1 MKKIVTLFTMLA
13 VLVSVVSAQSEPEIN
28 DGHGPKINCQ
38 AVLRHHDAANNMDTL
53 YHDQTVDVEVVIADG
68 ETPVYREF
76 HNGLET
82 DENGLITIP
91 IGWGEPEEENSSIL
105 DVDWSAEFIGIY
117 VSFDL
122 GIAGEYPINI
132 LTQVRPMPYAI
143 QANIG
148 PITTEMIAHYSKYVI
163 TDDDMTLILDAIRN
177 NPNGVKDG
185 LKQWVIKYMKENMDI
200 AKEVVVAYIPDFSPE
215 EIHELYDA
223 LNTNPNKPE
232 LKQLLKQILIGSRD
246 VAKDLAIWYML
257 TANGYD
263 IQRTYQ
269 TFQAVPTATKQA
281 AWTKLVEYMTSS
293 SESRMPVY
301 DFGLY
306 LIENITAQEAGDAYQ
321 VLKEQNTVV
330 KNRMRDTIDH
340 YVDLYLADPANQDK
354 VNVTPATVNN
364 AVNHY
369 LQEHPQIKKPEDC
382 TIDICHDLKE
392 PYDNV
397 VEP

>member
-38 AVLRHHDAANNMDTL
+38 AVLRHHDAVNNMDTL
-53 YHDQTVDVEVVIADG
+53 YHDQTVNVEVAIAAS
-68 ETPVYREF
+68 EHVVFREF

-82 DENGLITIP
+82 DANGLLTIP
-91 IGWGEPEEENSSIL
+91 IGWGTDQMNSLL
-105 DVDWSAEFIGIY
+105 DVDWLDEYAMIY
-117 VSFDL
+117 VLVDY
-122 GIAGEYPINI
+122 GIDGEEPIDF
-132 LTQVRPMPYAI
+132 LTMVRAMPYAI

-177 NPNGVKDG
+177 NPNGLKDG
-185 LKQWVIKYMKENMDI
+185 LKQWVIQYMKENMDI
-200 AKEVVVAYIPDFSPE
+200 AKDVIEAYLPEFSPA

-223 LNTNPNKPE
+223 LNTNPNKEE

-306 LIENITAQEAGDAYQ
+306 LIEHITAQEAGDAYQ

-354 VNVTPATVNN
+354 VDVTPATVNN

>member
-1 MKKIVTLFTMLA
+1 MKKIVILFTMLA

-38 AVLRHHDAANNMDTL
+38 AVLRHHDAVNNMDTL
-53 YHDQTVDVEVVIADG
+53 YHDQTVDVTVIVLENESPVFQ
-68 ETPVYREF
+68 ET
-76 HNGLET
+76 HIGLET
-82 DENGLITIP
+82 TENGLVTIP
-91 IGWGEPEEENSSIL
+91 IGWGDDQMNSLL
-105 DVDWSAEFIGIY
+105 DVDWSHEAFVLVEI
-117 VSFDL
+117 DL
-122 GIAGEYPINI
+122 GIDGEDPIAF
-132 LTQVRPMPYAI
+132 LSPVRAMPYAI

-177 NPNGVKDG
+177 NPNGLKDG
-185 LKQWVIKYMKENMDI
+185 LKQWVIQYMKENMDI

-306 LIENITAQEAGDAYQ
+306 LIEHITAQEAGDAYQ

-354 VNVTPATVNN
+354 VNVTTATVNN